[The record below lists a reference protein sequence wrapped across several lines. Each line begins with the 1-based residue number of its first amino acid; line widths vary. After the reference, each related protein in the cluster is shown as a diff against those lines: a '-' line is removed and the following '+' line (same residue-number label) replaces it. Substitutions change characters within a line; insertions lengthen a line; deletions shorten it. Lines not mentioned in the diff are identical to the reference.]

1 MAPIEIVVPG
11 GFRMGLKPWDGGRP
25 LTPRV
30 VLEQKDVAAR
40 GLSFTFGTER
50 ITEPTDW
57 CSFSDTHHLVYV
69 YRGGAMH
76 SMQTALDWGPSGRV
90 PPTAGDVWWKP
101 AGLPCAA
108 LVQGDVAGY
117 CEIAIPRRVIGDT
130 ALLPRIKYRDLLMHH
145 LVEEI
150 YSVAD
155 RDDAIARL
163 LTDSVA
169 ETMRLLISDK
179 YAEAPPKAREHR
191 AFDTATRT
199 MLVEHL
205 KDSLDSE
212 IHLDALAQLT
222 GMPVQGFIG
231 AFRRAFHTTPYQF
244 LLDLR
249 IERAKT
255 LLLTTLQS
263 IAEIGASVGFS
274 TPSHFATA
282 FRRRVGISPSE
293 YRRQS

>member
-1 MAPIEIVVPG
+1 ME
-11 GFRMGLKPWDGGRP
+11 MKPWDGDRP

-40 GLSFTFGTER
+40 GLAFTFGTEQ
-50 ITEPTDW
+50 ISEPTDW

-76 SMQTALDWGPSGRV
+76 SMQTALDWGPSGQML
-90 PPTAGDVWWKP
+90 PTVGDIWWKP
-101 AGLPCAA
+101 AGVPCAA
-108 LVQGDVAGY
+108 LVQGEIAGY
-117 CEIAIPRRVIGDT
+117 CEIALPRRAIGDT
-130 ALLPRIKYRDLLMHH
+130 ALLPRIKYRDPLMHH

-169 ETMRLLISDK
+169 ETMRLLIRDK
-179 YAEAPPKAREHR
+179 YAEAPPKSREHR
-191 AFDTATRT
+191 TFDIRTRA
-199 MLVEHL
+199 MLVDYL
-205 KDSLDSE
+205 NDSLDSD

-222 GMPVQGFIG
+222 GMSVQAFIG

-249 IERAKT
+249 IDRAKT
-255 LLLTTLQS
+255 LLLTTQQTV
-263 IAEIGASVGFS
+263 AEIASSVGFS

-282 FRRRVGISPSE
+282 FRRRVGISPSI
-293 YRRQS
+293 YRHRC

>member
-1 MAPIEIVVPG
+1 M
-11 GFRMGLKPWDGGRP
+11 
-25 LTPRV
+25 TPRV
-30 VLEQKDVAAR
+30 VLEHKDVAAR
-40 GLSFTFGTER
+40 GMSFNFATEL
-50 ITEPTDW
+50 IAEPTDW

-76 SMQTALDWGPSGRV
+76 SMQTALDWGPSGRML
-90 PPTAGDVWWKP
+90 PTVGDIWWKP
-101 AGLPCAA
+101 VGVPCAA

-130 ALLPRIKYRDLLMHH
+130 ALLPRIKYRDPLMHH

-155 RDDAIARL
+155 RDDALARL

-169 ETMRLLISDK
+169 ETLRLLVRDK
-179 YAEAPPKAREHR
+179 YAEAPPKQRQHR
-191 AFDTATRT
+191 AFDAATRR
-199 MLVEHL
+199 MLVEYL
-205 KDSLDSE
+205 TDSLDSDV
-212 IHLDALAQLT
+212 HLDSLAQLA

-249 IERAKT
+249 IDRAKT
-255 LLLTTLQS
+255 LLLNTQRTVT
-263 IAEIGASVGFS
+263 EIGAMVGFS
-274 TPSHFATA
+274 TPNHFATA
-282 FRRRVGISPSE
+282 FRHRVGVSPSS
-293 YRRQS
+293 YRNLI

>member
-1 MAPIEIVVPG
+1 
-11 GFRMGLKPWDGGRP
+11 MGMKPWDGDRP

-40 GLSFTFGTER
+40 GLAFTFGTER
-50 ITEPTDW
+50 ISEPTDW

-76 SMQTALDWGPSGRV
+76 SMQTALDWGPSGQTLPR
-90 PPTAGDVWWKP
+90 AGDVWWKP
-101 AGLPCAA
+101 AGVPCAA
-108 LVQGDVAGY
+108 LVQGDIAGY
-117 CEIAIPRRVIGDT
+117 CEIALPRRTIGDT
-130 ALLPRIKYRDLLMHH
+130 ALLPRIKYRDPLMHH

-169 ETMRLLISDK
+169 ETMGLLIRDK
-179 YAEAPPKAREHR
+179 YAEAPPKERELR
-191 AFDTATRT
+191 TLDAATRT
-199 MLVEHL
+199 MLVEFL
-205 KDSLDSE
+205 NDSLDSE
-212 IHLDALAQLT
+212 IHLDALARLT

-249 IERAKT
+249 IDRAKS
-255 LLLTTLQS
+255 LLLTTSQTV
-263 IAEIGASVGFS
+263 AEIASSVGFS

-282 FRRRVGISPSE
+282 FRRRVGVSPSG
-293 YRRQS
+293 YRQRS